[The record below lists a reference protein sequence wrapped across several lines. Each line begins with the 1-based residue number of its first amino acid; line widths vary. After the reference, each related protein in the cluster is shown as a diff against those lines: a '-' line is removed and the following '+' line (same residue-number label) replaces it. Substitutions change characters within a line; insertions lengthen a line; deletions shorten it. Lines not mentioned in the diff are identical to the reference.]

1 MQAQKDRTLSQY
13 RIVKS
18 KRTAEKVRS
27 DINDLK
33 AINQEL
39 KKKIKYFMTL
49 LEKAEKQARKGVKFL
64 DESSLRDPSLLDQGE
79 ITNKLG
85 HTENGEISNTVD
97 PFELGSLIDSGIKKI
112 NPIKQ
117 LDYGSGK
124 ASPLSRGS
132 LEEVTEESKEGL

>member
-1 MQAQKDRTLSQY
+1 M
-13 RIVKS
+13 
-18 KRTAEKVRS
+18 
-27 DINDLK
+27 
-33 AINQEL
+33 
-39 KKKIKYFMTL
+39 
-49 LEKAEKQARKGVKFL
+49 
-64 DESSLRDPSLLDQGE
+64 LDQGE

-85 HTENGEISNTVD
+85 HTEKGEISNAAD
-97 PFELGSLIDSGIKKI
+97 PFELGSLIDSGVKKI

>member
-49 LEKAEKQARKGVKFL
+49 LEKAQKSSRKGVAFL

-85 HTENGEISNTVD
+85 HTEKGEISNTVD
-97 PFELGSLIDSGIKKI
+97 PFELGSLIDSAIKQ